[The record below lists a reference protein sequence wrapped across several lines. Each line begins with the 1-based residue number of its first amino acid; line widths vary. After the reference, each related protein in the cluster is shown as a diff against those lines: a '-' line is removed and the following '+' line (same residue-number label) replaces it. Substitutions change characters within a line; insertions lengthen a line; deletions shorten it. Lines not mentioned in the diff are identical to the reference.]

1 MLYNYYEVLLLT
13 ILIASLVL
21 KVTKKLFNI
30 LMFLT
35 ITFLLLSIK
44 SVNVDIVSWEPLVKI
59 FCVLIGVVII
69 NSNRTKTF
77 DSSNILIL
85 CVILASMLMLS
96 TTNMLALYLC
106 IELQSLSI
114 FILIAQEREFA
125 YRIEAS
131 LKYFVLSSISSG
143 LLLLGSSLLFIHSG
157 NCEITTLVIQG
168 YTPEKTLILVALLF
182 KLAASPFH
190 FWSPDVY
197 QGSNNNTLL
206 LLGTLPKVSVLGVFI
221 VLFPGNKLVLGAT
234 ILSLIIGCVGAI
246 NQSKIKRL
254 LAYSGIV
261 GIGFILLGVS
271 IGSYQG
277 IEAGAIY
284 MAVYAVTFVSILILV
299 SKSIDE
305 KPTLGELSSLLGSNL
320 VILSTFG
327 VMLLSVAGIPPL
339 GGFFS
344 KWLVL
349 TSAVT
354 TEFIFSSILSVL
366 CAIIAGVYYI
376 RLVKIGYFQE
386 EKTFLIWR
394 KVLIKEKEVE
404 FVQATVLGM
413 LLYSITFILVCPQI
427 LWKPVHYGVLSLF

>member
-13 ILIASLVL
+13 VLIASLVL

-35 ITFLLLSIK
+35 ITFLLLSVK
-44 SVNVDIVSWEPLVKI
+44 SAGGDIISWEPLVKI
-59 FCVLIGVVII
+59 FCVLIGVIVI
-69 NSNRTKTF
+69 NSNRARIF
-77 DSSNILIL
+77 DSSNVLIL
-85 CVILASMLMLS
+85 CVILASILMVS

-114 FILIAQEREFA
+114 FILIAQERELTS
-125 YRIEAS
+125 RIEAS

-157 NCEITTLVIQG
+157 SCEITTLITQE
-168 YTPEKTLILVALLF
+168 YTPEKVLILVALLF

-206 LLGTLPKVSVLGVFI
+206 LLGTLPKISVLGIFM
-221 VLFPGNKLVLGAT
+221 VLFPGNKLVLVAT
-234 ILSLIIGCVGAI
+234 IFSLIIGCIGAI
-246 NQSKIKRL
+246 NQSKTKRL
-254 LAYSGIV
+254 LAYSSIV
-261 GIGFILLGVS
+261 GMGFILLGINIS
-271 IGSYQG
+271 SYQG
-277 IEAGAIY
+277 IEAGTIY
-284 MAVYAVTFVSILILV
+284 LTIYIITFVSILIV
-299 SKSIDE
+299 INNSIDE
-305 KPTLGELSSLLGSNL
+305 KPTLGELSSLLGNNL
-320 VILSTFG
+320 ALLSTFG
-327 VMLLSVAGIPPL
+327 ILILSVAGIPPL

-349 TSAVT
+349 TSAIT
-354 TEFIFSSILSVL
+354 TEFIFSSILSII
-366 CAIIAGVYYI
+366 CAIIAGVYYV

-394 KVLIKEKEVE
+394 KVLIKEKEME
-404 FVQATVLGM
+404 PIQATILGM
-413 LLYSITFILVCPQI
+413 LLYSVTFILVCPQI
-427 LWKPVHYGVLSLF
+427 LWKPIHYGVLSLF